1 MSRKS
6 VFGHDLTPEVRRF
19 MVLAAVAA
27 TVAAVSSI
35 LLLAISG
42 WFLTA
47 AAIAGAAGAAAA
59 YAFNYLIPSAM
70 IRLLAILRTVSRYG
84 ERMWSHQAALLAMA
98 GLRGRLF
105 ARLVE
110 QDSRNA
116 PDLSGGDASARL
128 IGDIEALEDL
138 IVRRPTLP
146 ASMIGAVL
154 GVTIAAF
161 AGWQAAV
168 VLLALLAL
176 LPVILRKLATRLT
189 REPAREAAEALG
201 RLRDSYVEYA
211 AARAE
216 IIAYGLADRITLD
229 LNRIAAELDRANAR
243 LFRGEGAIAALLAV
257 YTGATAAI
265 VLLCATASAP
275 RVALALLASVSA
287 IEAMTAWAR
296 TALRQARVEE
306 GLRRLAS
313 LEELP
318 SAPLVPSAPGAQAM
332 ALTIGDESVA
342 PGTRIAITGQSGSG
356 KTLLLESLAGWRTA
370 VFDLSLGERPV
381 MDIPPATIRDQIA
394 LSPQDAPMIAG
405 SIADNLRVAR
415 SGVDADAMWLAL
427 HIACLDERVRA
438 APDGL
443 ETTLGESG
451 GILSGGERKRLS
463 LARALLAGRP
473 WLLLDEP
480 TEGLDA
486 KTEAELIQRLRA
498 WLEESGTGLI
508 LVSHRPAPLTLAEW
522 TLAISEVPR
531 RQSVIPANAMR
542 PPAQQDGESE

>member
-1 MSRKS
+1 M
-6 VFGHDLTPEVRRF
+6 TPQVRRYIG
-19 MVLAAVAA
+19 LAALAA

-47 AAIAGAAGAAAA
+47 AALAGAAGAATA
-59 YAFNYLIPSAM
+59 YGFNYLIPSAM

-84 ERMWSHQAALLAMA
+84 ERLWSHQAALFAMA

-105 ARLVE
+105 ARLVA
-110 QDSRNA
+110 QDNRNA

-128 IGDIEALEDL
+128 IGDIAALEDL

-146 ASMIGAVL
+146 ASMIGAAT
-154 GVTIAAF
+154 GVIIAAF

-168 VLLALLAL
+168 VLLALLVM
-176 LPVILRKLATRLT
+176 LPTILRKLGTRLT
-189 REPAREAAEALG
+189 RTPARDAAEALG
-201 RLRDSYVEYA
+201 KLRDRYVEYA

-216 IIAYGLADRITLD
+216 IIAYGLADRVTLE
-229 LNRIAAELDRANAR
+229 LNGIAAELDRANAQ
-243 LFRGEGAIAALLAV
+243 LFRGEGVIAAVLTI
-257 YTGATAAI
+257 YTGGTAAL
-265 VLLCATASAP
+265 VLMSATASAP

-313 LEELP
+313 LERLP
-318 SAPLVPSAPGAQAM
+318 AAPFAPSTRGSQAL

-356 KTLLLESLAGWRTA
+356 KTLLLESLAGWRTS
-370 VFDLSLGERPV
+370 VFELSLGDRRV
-381 MDIPPATIRDQIA
+381 TDIPSATIRDQIA

-415 SGVDADAMWLAL
+415 SGVDANAMWQAL
-427 HIACLDERVRA
+427 RIACLDQRILT
-438 APDGL
+438 APEGL
-443 ETTLGESG
+443 DTMLGEGG
-451 GILSGGERKRLS
+451 GILSGGELKRLS
-463 LARALLAGRP
+463 LARALLAERP

-480 TEGLDA
+480 TEGLDS
-486 KTEAELIQRLRA
+486 KTEALLIERLRA
-498 WLEESGTGLI
+498 WLEESGTGLV
-508 LVSHRPAPLTLAEW
+508 LVSHRQAPLTLSERM
-522 TLAISEVPR
+522 LAIGVVPR
-531 RQSVIPANAMR
+531 RQLVFPANAMR